1 MIKFKLSSLG
11 KHYNH
16 RWVFKDLNFESESP
30 VIGISGTNGA
40 GKSTLLKILSGLIQ
54 PDAGAVEWLHYSEP
68 GPINMRMVTGYAA
81 PYIQLYGDLTCRENL
96 DFLRSASTK
105 KGNTIEAETLAE
117 EFGIPDK
124 LDRPYKSLSSGQ
136 QQRIKILS
144 AIQSSPAILFLD
156 EPGTNLDEHGI
167 GFIQQVIE
175 KRRTS
180 REICIIASNVS
191 HELDLCDQIISLAGR
206 D

>member
-1 MIKFKLSSLG
+1 MINFKLSSLG

-30 VIGISGTNGA
+30 VIGISGMNGA

-54 PDAGAVEWLHYSEP
+54 PDAGAVEWLHYPEP
-68 GPINMRMVTGYAA
+68 GPINMRMVSGYAA

-105 KGNTIEAETLAE
+105 KGNTIEPDTLAE
-117 EFGIPDK
+117 EFGIPEK

-156 EPGTNLDEHGI
+156 EPGTNLDEQGI
-167 GFIQQVIE
+167 GLIQQVIE
-175 KRRTS
+175 KRRTG
-180 REICIIASNVS
+180 REISIIASNLR
-191 HELDLCDQIISLAGR
+191 HELDLCDQIISLEGR

>member
-1 MIKFKLSSLG
+1 MINFKLTSLG

-16 RWVFKDLNFESESP
+16 RWVFKDLNFESNAP
-30 VIGISGTNGA
+30 IIGISGTNGT

-54 PDAGAVEWLHYSEP
+54 SDTGTVEWLNYPDP
-68 GPINMRMVTGYAA
+68 GPINMRLISGYAA

-105 KGNTIEAETLAE
+105 ENNSDEIDVLAK
-117 EFGIPDK
+117 EFGIPEK

-156 EPGTNLDEHGI
+156 EPGTNLDENGI
-167 GFIQQVIE
+167 GFIQKIIE
-175 KRRTS
+175 KRRYNE
-180 REICIIASNVS
+180 EICIIASNLS
-191 HELDLCDQIISLAGR
+191 HELALCDQIISLTGR